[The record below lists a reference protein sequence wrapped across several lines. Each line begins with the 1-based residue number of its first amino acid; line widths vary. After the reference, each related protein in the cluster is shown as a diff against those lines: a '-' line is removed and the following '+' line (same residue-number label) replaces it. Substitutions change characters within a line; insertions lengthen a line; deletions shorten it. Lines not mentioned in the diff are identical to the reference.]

1 MVDGFPYEDII
12 SLGRPAN
19 GRHKPM
25 PVSNRAAQFAPFA
38 ALAGYDKAIA
48 ETARITVDKADLSAE
63 CNQRLS
69 RKLAYA
75 MSLPGKPRV
84 KITYFQPDSRKRGG
98 AYVDAV
104 GSIKRLEPA
113 DNRIILTDGRQ
124 IPFDTVSDITGKI
137 FNDIEL

>member
-1 MVDGFPYEDII
+1 MVDAFPYEDII
-12 SLGRPAN
+12 SLGRPSN

-25 PVSNRAAQFAPFA
+25 PMPGRAAQFAPFA

-48 ETARITVDKADLSAE
+48 ETARTTVDKADLSAE
-63 CNQRLS
+63 CNLTLS

-84 KITYFQPDSRKRGG
+84 TITYFQPDSRKRGG
-98 AYVDAV
+98 AYVEV
-104 GSIKRLEPA
+104 TGTIKRLEPA
-113 DNRIILTDGRQ
+113 DNRIIFTDGRQ
-124 IPFDTVSDITGKI
+124 IPFDAVSDITGRI